1 MSYTPTTWVD
11 GETQVN
17 AEHLNNL
24 ESGVKQNADALDEIA
39 TARANGEFKGEKGD
53 KGDKG
58 DDYVLTAADK
68 SEMVSSVLSKLPTW
82 TGGSY

>member
-17 AEHLNNL
+17 AEHLNNM
-24 ESGVKQNADALDEIA
+24 EAGIKANADALDTMNTTAYKDSMA
-39 TARANGEFKGEKGD
+39 T
-53 KGDKG
+53 
-58 DDYVLTAADK
+58 YVLG
-68 SEMVSSVLSKLPTW
+68 KLPTW